1 MSNSVEDQYQL
12 AINRMTS
19 AEKLARMQDMF
30 NWMRDLYLR
39 QAKAKFGDACPER
52 LKWEVALRI
61 YDSDPAIK
69 KLIEEHIQHVF
80 S

>member
-1 MSNSVEDQYQL
+1 MSSLVNDLYQQSVD
-12 AINRMTS
+12 RMTS
-19 AEKLARMQDMF
+19 AEKLARMQSMF

-39 QAKAKFGDACPER
+39 QAKAKLGDVSPER
-52 LKWEVALRI
+52 LKWEVALRM
-61 YDSDPAIK
+61 YESDPPAK